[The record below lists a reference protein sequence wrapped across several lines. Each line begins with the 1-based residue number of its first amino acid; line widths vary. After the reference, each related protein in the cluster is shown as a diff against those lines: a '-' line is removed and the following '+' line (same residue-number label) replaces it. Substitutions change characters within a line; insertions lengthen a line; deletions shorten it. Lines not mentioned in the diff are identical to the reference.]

1 MRTGNRKRLT
11 GSGLTLASLLRA
23 HRLLLDEVDEALR
36 REAGLSFPL
45 WEVLATLSLAAEE
58 RLRMVDLTRAM
69 CVSKSNVTQ
78 LIDKLEE
85 QKLVSRETSTADRR
99 LVYAALT
106 DRGREAVDRGTDI
119 FNQTADGK
127 FAAFISRTEADKMAS
142 GLSRVISGLDP
153 ASTMTGS
160 TA

>member
-45 WEVLATLSLAAEE
+45 WEVLATLSLAPEE

-119 FNQTADGK
+119 FNQTAEGK

>member
-1 MRTGNRKRLT
+1 MRNRKRLT

-45 WEVLATLSLAAEE
+45 WEVLATLSLAPEE

-78 LIDKLEE
+78 LIDKLEG

-119 FNQTADGK
+119 FNQTAEGK

>member
-1 MRTGNRKRLT
+1 MPTGNRKGLT
-11 GSGLTLASLLRA
+11 ESGVTLASLLRA

-45 WEVLATLSLAAEE
+45 WEVLATLCLAPEE
-58 RLRMVDLTRAM
+58 RLRMIDLTKAM

-78 LIDKLEE
+78 LVDKLAE
-85 QKLVSRETSTADRR
+85 QGLVARETSTADRR

-106 DRGREAVDRGTDI
+106 ERGREAVDRGTDI
-119 FNQTADGK
+119 FNQTAEGK